1 METGTETTI
10 GTSIET
16 NIETNID
23 SITDIRQIGMNQ
35 NVSQMNFTKYT
46 KYTEMVN
53 HFFPFGIG
61 CLLYGILFTI
71 SLYKGFHGITMPILA
86 VVTGVGIIGCTS
98 QQILDTKYQKIVSYT
113 VRLYKPYVTL
123 DIAPRN
129 AGQVMPTI

>member
-10 GTSIET
+10 GTS
-16 NIETNID
+16 IETNID

-35 NVSQMNFTKYT
+35 NVSQMNFTRYT

-86 VVTGVGIIGCTS
+86 VVTGVGIIGAVKKLGITIKKQSFFYKETS
-98 QQILDTKYQKIVSYT
+98 Q
-113 VRLYKPYVTL
+113 RLLCKLRKNFYS
-123 DIAPRN
+123 R
-129 AGQVMPTI
+129 

>member
-10 GTSIET
+10 GTS
-16 NIETNID
+16 IETNID

-86 VVTGVGIIGCTS
+86 VVTGVGIIGCTC

-113 VRLYKPYVTL
+113 VRLYKPYATL

-129 AGQVMPTI
+129 AGQVMPTV